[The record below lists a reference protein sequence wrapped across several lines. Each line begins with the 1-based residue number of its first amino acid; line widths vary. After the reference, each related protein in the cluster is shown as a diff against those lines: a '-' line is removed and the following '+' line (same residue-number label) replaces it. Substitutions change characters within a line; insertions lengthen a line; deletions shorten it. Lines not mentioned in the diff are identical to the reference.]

1 MRMAECHPEYR
12 YHAKGLCRKCYMAS
26 MNKVKLK
33 MYQHAKSIA
42 QRPNPEYVYS
52 KQPIT
57 DIPDMLKDSYWID
70 QDRKL
75 PKLITC

>member
-1 MRMAECHPEYR
+1 MAECHTDMKY
-12 YHAKGLCRKCYMAS
+12 YANGLCRKCYRAS

-52 KQPIT
+52 KQPIV
-57 DIPDMLKDSYWID
+57 DIPDMLKDDYWIKYD
-70 QDRKL
+70 CKL
-75 PKLITC
+75 PKLITI